1 VTVNFVFDTL
11 NPESTSLV
19 SNLTGSYYN
28 KDDRNEIPYWCEWG
42 NDVNRQLFR
51 DYAWDKTIIE
61 NSVIKCELTSE
72 HWDLH
77 SRVEVIKDIPYLI
90 TVDIKLGTACNC
102 NISILDSEF
111 WTFLGGQSFNL
122 NTSNL
127 STSEWTSVSLEM
139 LPSQSG
145 AIHLHVGA
153 IASERLAVQDEGTVF
168 IKNLRVKSETTDV
181 LITAFANLNG
191 RYAFLNAGTQTISCV
206 LLSDINKYDD
216 DFNIYPIVI
225 TTAEYFYCW
234 PLLLLSKNIVNLV
247 NENKLKIL
255 FLCNFEP
262 ITESF
267 LTIHHQIARIC
278 GLQNI
283 KKIDNIIFTAS
294 DSTIEQRVLD
304 YKEELL
310 KTDNTANLI
319 KFKDVNGYGYIQS
332 KILASSN
339 NINWLE
345 VYCNNYH
352 NKPYLFL
359 YLNNRVT
366 YHRFLLYKQIEYK
379 NLLDH
384 GIYSWHGYN
393 QAYRLDYDPIHHF
406 YYQLKTTSTFNDE
419 AQKFIDYVRSNPTI
433 EIAKMKD
440 DYAESLLLDPLV
452 EGSKINPNWI
462 SNTYFSIVTETHV
475 GHLPSHVTEKIYKLM
490 FYCHPFIVVGPT
502 NHLATLH
509 RYGFRTFPEMF
520 DESYDTMPETFEKYN
535 FISDQI
541 KFYTTEEG
549 KKKLEQLL
557 PTLKATL
564 EYNRNHLLSL
574 SSNDVWNSLEKLY
587 EKN

>member
-1 VTVNFVFDTL
+1 MTVNFVFDTL
-11 NPESTSLV
+11 DPESTSLV

-28 KDDRNEIPYWCEWG
+28 KDDWNEIPYWYEWG
-42 NDVNRQLFR
+42 NNVNRQLFR
-51 DYAWDKTIIE
+51 DYAWDKSIIE

-77 SRVEVIKDIPYLI
+77 HRVEVIKDIPYLI
-90 TVDIKLGTACNC
+90 TVDIKLGTASNC
-102 NISILDSEF
+102 NISILDSEV
-111 WTFLGGQSFNL
+111 WTFLGGRSFNL

-153 IASERLAVQDEGTVF
+153 IASKRLAVQDEGTVF

-181 LITAFANLNG
+181 LITSFSNLNG
-191 RYAFLNAGTQTISCV
+191 RYEIINSTTQTISCI
-206 LLSDINKYDD
+206 LLSEISKYDN
-216 DFNIYPIVI
+216 DFNVYPIVI
-225 TTAEYFYCW
+225 TTAEHFYCW
-234 PLLLLSKNIVNLV
+234 PLLLLSRNIVNLV

-262 ITESF
+262 IRESF

-278 GLQNI
+278 SFTNI

-294 DSTIEQRVLD
+294 DSTIKQRVLD
-304 YKEELL
+304 YKEEIL
-310 KTDNTANLI
+310 KTDNTADLI
-319 KFKDVNGYGYIQS
+319 KFKDVNGYGYVTHKILKDLNKLDWLEIYCS
-332 KILASSN
+332 KID
-339 NINWLE
+339 
-345 VYCNNYH
+345 
-352 NKPYLFL
+352 KPHLFL
-359 YLNNRVT
+359 YLNHRVT

-384 GIYSWHGYN
+384 GIHSWHGYN
-393 QAYRLDYDPIHHF
+393 QAHQLDYNPIHDF
-406 YYQLKTTSTFNDE
+406 YYQVKTTSTFNE
-419 AQKFIDYVRSNPTI
+419 EEQKFIDYVRSNPTI
-433 EIAKMKD
+433 EIAKIKD
-440 DYAESLLLDPLV
+440 DSAYLLADPLV
-452 EGSKINPNWI
+452 EGSRINPNWI

-490 FYCHPFIVVGPT
+490 FYCHPFIVLGPT

-509 RYGFRTFPEMF
+509 RYGFKTFPEMF

-541 KFYTTEEG
+541 KFYTTDEG
-549 KKKLEQLL
+549 REKLKQLR
-557 PTLKATL
+557 PTLKSIL

-574 SSNDVWNSLEKLY
+574 SSDDVWNSLEKLY